1 MKTPEANSAMLSTNC
16 TFIASV
22 SYGDHSNACF
32 HFWNWLVLCHLNW
45 NIRLYDREFRW
56 NRRNSTDRLDI
67 QFRAEKHILQ
77 CCTRTSIHLVYKPLT
92 QIIFIYDDEHLDIFN
107 VVKIVQKTTIEF
119 EFGINLVSVLFTL
132 MSIAMEQNSSLKPI
146 YTVGILWKYLPFSK
160 INCLINMIRFA
171 LNAKFRWN
179 GYKYR
184 DLCLLHFEQTQSDI
198 SCNIFF
204 HSLHEI
210 KWVSKM
216 ILSLRFRIQNWNKRI
231 KMMCVDVGFLD
242 QSTWNPVLLVHQLQ
256 FIHIKCFTSLR
267 FNVWAIILFMHSL
280 CPR

>member
-1 MKTPEANSAMLSTNC
+1 MLVFIFGIGSSYVTWIEMSAFMIGNSDETVEILRIALIFNFVLRN
-16 TFIASV
+16 TF
-22 SYGDHSNACF
+22 YNAALEHQF
-32 HFWNWLVLCHLNW
+32 TWLC
-45 NIRLYDREFRW
+45 NI
-56 NRRNSTDRLDI
+56 
-67 QFRAEKHILQ
+67 
-77 CCTRTSIHLVYKPLT
+77 YKPLT

-107 VVKIVQKTTIEF
+107 VVKIVQQTTIEF

-171 LNAKFRWN
+171 LNAKFCWN

-267 FNVWAIILFMHSL
+267 FNVCAIILFMHSL